1 MPDWQERITRETAPA
16 LRAEHALRYELARPV
31 VAEAALWADLGCGSG
46 VAASRIAQGRSGR
59 TVLVDVSP
67 AALEQAAREVPGPAV
82 TTIQADLATQEGVD
96 SIRAALLEHAPE
108 GNRVVTCFECIE
120 HLASFGPLVELL
132 TELGENHGF
141 TVLLSVPN
149 DAFWSVENPHHQT
162 MWGEGAFEEL
172 RTLLPNDCVVYRQVP
187 LQGSAVVRQDADPE
201 LRQTPV
207 ELESG
212 GVPSHMLA
220 VFGPEREGVVPGA
233 RVVQV
238 DLEEKRRWERQRE
251 SDLVQLKWMSSE
263 MDDWRRYIHELEEKL
278 GLPLSGE

>member
-1 MPDWQERITRETAPA
+1 MPDWQERITRETAPT

-31 VAEAALWADLGCGSG
+31 VAEAALWADLGCGNG

-59 TVLVDVSP
+59 TVLVDVAP
-67 AALEQAAREVPGPAV
+67 EALEQAAREVPGDGV
-82 TTIQADLATQEGVD
+82 STIEADLATQEGVD
-96 SIRAALLEHAPE
+96 RVRAALLEHAPE
-108 GNRVVTCFECIE
+108 GTRVVTCFEAIE
-120 HLASFGPLVELL
+120 HLASFVPLVELL
-132 TELGENHGF
+132 TDLGENHGF

-162 MWGEGAFEEL
+162 TWGEGAFEEL
-172 RTLLPNDCVVYRQVP
+172 RGLLPSGALVFRQVP
-187 LQGSAVVRQDADPE
+187 LQGSAVVRDDADPE

-220 VFGPEREGVVPGA
+220 VFGPERERVAAGS

-238 DLEEKRRWERQRE
+238 DLEEQRRWERQRE
-251 SDLVQLKWMSSE
+251 SDLAQLKWMASE